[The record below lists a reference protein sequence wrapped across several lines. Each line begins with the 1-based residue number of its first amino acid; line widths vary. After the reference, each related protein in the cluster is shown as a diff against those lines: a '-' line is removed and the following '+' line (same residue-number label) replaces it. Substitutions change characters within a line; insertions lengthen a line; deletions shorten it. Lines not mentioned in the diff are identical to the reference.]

1 MRLLVRIILLTVVNI
16 SALYSQNAAD
26 NVRKLAGENELA
38 KAAAFI
44 PDAIRENK
52 KDLDIILLC
61 GDIYM
66 ELEQYEEAIDA
77 FKMADDIDGGEPHIM
92 RRLGTSLS
100 CLGRHHAALEI
111 LHEAVD
117 EDKDDPQNLL
127 TLAQAFIKADSLG
140 KAELNITRAREM
152 DKSNPKAYIGLG
164 DLYFAQGVYELARQN
179 YVEALSLD
187 EELLEAREKL
197 ATSYYWLGMREY
209 DFNKE
214 LANELF
220 ARSLKEWTTVT
231 EKDPKNARAF
241 FQVGKIYFYSKKY
254 KDAAMALHEFSM
266 LRPNGVLGRWFLAQ
280 SLYEIGKCDS
290 AARHL
295 IYCSEKIDSVRIKAK
310 LLLARCY
317 FENKAY
323 PKAVEIF
330 GSIKADT
337 ALGFLDMQR
346 YGNSAW
352 LSGDTINAITIN
364 TETINTF
371 PSKSCKLMDRFGR
384 LLIYL
389 KKYDES
395 IAIFRK
401 KIATAECS
409 DSTNGA
415 KNNYFIGLAF
425 FQSGSP
431 DSALA
436 FLEKAV
442 ELDSNDLNS
451 RLYLGDVFAALG
463 DKDKAISEFTIV
475 TKEGVADTAKYSNV
489 LLNAFNK
496 LSQLYYE
503 MKKYN
508 KVIETGKS
516 WAKASPGVHFPFLW
530 TAYAYFG
537 LSDTEKACANLRKV
551 IKIDPK
557 NANARKYLNEHC
569 GN

>member
-1 MRLLVRIILLTVVNI
+1 MRLFAIIILLAVINV
-16 SALYSQNAAD
+16 SALFSHNAAD
-26 NVRKLAGENELA
+26 SVRKLAGVNEFA
-38 KAAAFI
+38 RAAAFI
-44 PDAIRENK
+44 PEAIKDNK
-52 KDLDIILLC
+52 KNLDFLLLC

-66 ELEQYEEAIDA
+66 ELEKCQQAYDVYI
-77 FKMADDIDGGEPHIM
+77 KADDIDGGEPYIM
-92 RRLGTSLS
+92 RRVGTSLS
-100 CLGRHHAALEI
+100 CLGKHHEALEI

-127 TLAQAFIKADSLG
+127 TLAKAYIRADSLG

-152 DKSNPKAYIGLG
+152 DKSNPNAYIGLG

-179 YVEALSLD
+179 YEEALNL
-187 EELLEAREKL
+187 EEDLLEARAKL

-209 DFNKE
+209 DHD

-231 EKDPKNARAF
+231 KKDPKNAKAF

-254 KDAAMALHEFSM
+254 MDAAKALTEFSR
-266 LRPNGVLGRWFLAQ
+266 LRPDGALGRWYLAQ
-280 SLYEIGKCDS
+280 SLYEVGMCDS

-295 IYCSEKIDSVRIKAK
+295 NYCSEMIDSVRIKAK

-317 FENKAY
+317 FENKNY
-323 PKAVEIF
+323 PLAVQMF

-337 ALGFLDMQR
+337 TLGFLDMQR
-346 YGNSAW
+346 FGNSAW
-352 LSGDTINAITIN
+352 LSGDTVNAVEIN
-364 TETINTF
+364 TETINMY
-371 PSKSCKLMDRFGR
+371 PAKSCKLMDRFGR

-401 KIATAECS
+401 RIATAECN
-409 DSTNGA
+409 DSTNES
-415 KNNYFIGLAF
+415 KNNYFIGIAF
-425 FQSGSP
+425 FQSERP
-431 DSALA
+431 DSALSYLA
-436 FLEKAV
+436 KAV

-451 RLYLGDVFAALG
+451 RLYLGDVYAALG
-463 DKDKAISEFTIV
+463 DKNKAISQFSII
-475 TKEGVADTAKYSNV
+475 TKNGVLDTAKYSNV

-508 KVIETGKS
+508 KVIETGKL
-516 WAKASPGVHFPFLW
+516 WAKATPGKYFPYLW

-537 LSDTEKACANLRKV
+537 LSDTDKACANLRKV

-557 NANARKYLNEHC
+557 NANARKYLKENC
-569 GN
+569 GGK